1 MQNTVKAA
9 AKQTRFF
16 NRLPRR
22 KIWFVLL
29 VMLLVAAF
37 VLSVSLGSVRIPIA
51 SVLRVLF
58 GGEVERETWRTIVWQ
73 FRLPKAITATLAGAA
88 LAIAGLQ
95 MQTLFRNPLADP
107 FVLGISSGASLGV
120 ALVVLAGTA
129 VGSTLLGGLSLF
141 ANIGVVAAASL
152 GSGLVFA
159 LIVLV
164 SRHIHNNVTLLVLGL
179 MMGYVVSAF
188 VSILLYFSVP
198 EQVQAYINWTFG
210 SFGGTTWG
218 NLQVLVP
225 VVGMGLALAMASV
238 KPLNALLLGEHYAR
252 SMGVNVTNAR
262 VMIAASASLLAG
274 AVTAFCGPIGFLGVA
289 VPHLARSLFATS
301 DHKVLGPACVLLGA
315 TLALLCDL
323 ATYAGKFALPLNAV
337 TSLIGAPIVVWMIL
351 RRRGT

>member
-1 MQNTVKAA
+1 MFRK
-9 AKQTRFF
+9 FF
-16 NRLPRR
+16 
-22 KIWFVLL
+22 FVALL
-29 VMLLVAAF
+29 IGLALAF
-37 VLSVSLGSVRIPIA
+37 VLSVSLGSVRIPTD
-51 SVLRVLF
+51 SVLRVLL
-58 GGEVERETWRTIVWQ
+58 GSEAERETWRTIIWQ

-120 ALVVLAGTA
+120 ALVVLAGST
-129 VGSTLLGGLSLF
+129 VGASLLGGLGLF
-141 ANIGVVAAASL
+141 ANVGVVTAASV

-164 SRHIHNNVTLLVLGL
+164 SRRIHNNVTLLVLGL
-179 MMGYVVSAF
+179 MMGYVVSAA

-198 EQVQAYINWTFG
+198 DQVQAYINWTFG

-225 VVGMGLALAMASV
+225 VVLMGLALAFVSV
-238 KPLNALLLGEHYAR
+238 KPLNALLLGEAYAR
-252 SMGVNVTNAR
+252 SMGVNVTHAR

-301 DHKVLGPACVLLGA
+301 NHKVLAPACVLLGA

-337 TSLIGAPIVVWMIL
+337 TSLIGAPVVMWMIL
-351 RRRGT
+351 RRRTAETPDP